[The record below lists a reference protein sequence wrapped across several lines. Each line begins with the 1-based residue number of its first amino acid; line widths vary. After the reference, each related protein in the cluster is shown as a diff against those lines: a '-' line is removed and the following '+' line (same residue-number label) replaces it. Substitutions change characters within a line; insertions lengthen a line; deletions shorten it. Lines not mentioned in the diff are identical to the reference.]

1 MAILNKTNYPYI
13 YPNSI
18 DMRSDTMIHQI
29 RNWNDA
35 NYWYCEFL
43 LGIGFDTFKIDSL
56 VPADVLDKIKTD
68 DSTFLVLCNCHE
80 AFHSIVEPIYKFV
93 IEYADIPPEKII
105 VITESADLHTVVLD
119 YTAKNNVK
127 PFNVEWV
134 RMFQS
139 GVRGQKYHQSRT
151 PGYVEPKTLALKPYP
166 KRYLNFNRRWRLH
179 RPTLVSLLIAK
190 NLLDKGYISLGRSDC
205 GTRWTSVFG
214 WIEGRLGQDPELKS
228 LLESNKER
236 IINTPDLYLDNNDL
250 MTNKAD
256 LTVDT
261 DSLYA
266 ETLVSICSETNFFP
280 EFETG
285 RFLSE
290 KTWKPMAYR
299 HPFIVVTVPRTLE
312 LLRSMGYKTFH
323 PIIDET
329 YDTEEDP
336 VRRLKL
342 IVNEIERIS
351 NLSDEE
357 VNHFISNIASIT
369 EHNYNRLMNDTTFIT
384 KTL

>member
-18 DMRSDTMIHQI
+18 DMRPDTFAHQI

-35 NYWYCEFL
+35 DYWYCEFL
-43 LGIGFDTFKIDSL
+43 LGEGFNTFKIDSL
-56 VPADVLDKIKTD
+56 VPSDTLDKIKTD
-68 DSTFLVLCNCHE
+68 SHTFLVLCNCHE

-93 IEYADIPPEKII
+93 IDYAGIPPEKVI
-105 VITESADLHTVVLD
+105 VLTESADLHTVVLD
-119 YTAKNNVK
+119 YASKNNVK
-127 PFNVEWV
+127 PFNVEWI
-134 RMFQS
+134 RMFQA
-139 GVRGQKYHQSRT
+139 GVQGEKYHQLRT
-151 PGYVEPKTLALKPYP
+151 PGYVEPNTLALKPYP

-179 RPTLVSLLIAK
+179 RPALVSLLIAK
-190 NLLDKGYISLGRSDC
+190 NLLDKGYVSLGKSDC

-214 WIEGRLGQDPELKS
+214 WIEGRLGQDPELKN

-236 IINTPDLYLDNNDL
+236 IINTPDLYLDNTDL
-250 MTNKAD
+250 MTNKAE

-261 DSLYA
+261 DDLYA
-266 ETLVSICSETNFFP
+266 NTLVSVCSETNFFT

-323 PIIDET
+323 PLIDET

-351 NLSDEE
+351 NLSDRE
-357 VNHFISNIASIT
+357 VDQFVLDIANIT
-369 EHNYNRLMNDTTFIT
+369 EHNYNLLMNDKKFIT

>member
-1 MAILNKTNYPYI
+1 MTILNKTNYPFI

-18 DMRSDTMIHQI
+18 DMRADTFVHQI
-29 RNWNDA
+29 RKWDDA
-35 NYWYCEFL
+35 DYWYCEFL
-43 LGIGFDTFKIDSL
+43 LGEGFNTFKIDSL
-56 VPADVLDKIKTD
+56 VPSDILDKIKTD
-68 DSTFLVLCNCHE
+68 NHTFLILCNCHE

-93 IEYADIPPEKII
+93 IEYASIPPEKVI

-119 YTAKNNVK
+119 YAAKNNLK
-127 PFNVEWV
+127 TFNVEWI
-134 RMFQS
+134 RMFQA
-139 GVRGQKYHQSRT
+139 GVQGEKYYQLST
-151 PGYVEPKTLALKPYP
+151 PGYTEPNTLEFKTYP

-179 RPTLVSLLIAK
+179 RPALVSLLIAK
-190 NLLDKGYISLGRSDC
+190 NILDKGYVSLGKSDC
-205 GTRWTSVFG
+205 GTRWNTVFG

-228 LLESNKER
+228 LLESNKDR
-236 IINTPDLYLDNNDL
+236 IINTPDLYLDNTDL
-250 MTNKAD
+250 ITNKAG

-261 DSLYA
+261 DDLYA
-266 ETLVSICSETNFFP
+266 NSLVSICSETNFFP

-290 KTWKPMAYR
+290 KTWKPVAYR

-323 PIIDET
+323 PLINET

-336 VRRLKL
+336 VQRLKL
-342 IVNEIERIS
+342 IANEIERIS
-351 NLSDEE
+351 NLSNEE
-357 VNHFISNIASIT
+357 VNHFVLDIAEIT
-369 EHNYNRLMNDTTFIT
+369 EYNYNLFMNDKKFIT

>member
-1 MAILNKTNYPYI
+1 
-13 YPNSI
+13 
-18 DMRSDTMIHQI
+18 
-29 RNWNDA
+29 
-35 NYWYCEFL
+35 
-43 LGIGFDTFKIDSL
+43 
-56 VPADVLDKIKTD
+56 
-68 DSTFLVLCNCHE
+68 
-80 AFHSIVEPIYKFV
+80 
-93 IEYADIPPEKII
+93 
-105 VITESADLHTVVLD
+105 
-119 YTAKNNVK
+119 
-127 PFNVEWV
+127 
-134 RMFQS
+134 MFQS

-151 PGYVEPKTLALKPYP
+151 LGYVGPKTLALKPYP

-179 RPTLVSLLIAK
+179 RPALVSLLIAK
-190 NLLDKGYISLGRSDC
+190 NLLDKGYVSLGRSDC
-205 GTRWTSVFG
+205 GTRWNSVFS
-214 WIEGRLGQDPELKS
+214 WIEGRLSQDPELKD
-228 LLESNKER
+228 LLQSNKDR
-236 IINTPDLYLDNNDL
+236 IINTPDLYLDNTDL

-266 ETLVSICSETNFFP
+266 ETLVSISSETNFFP

-357 VNHFISNIASIT
+357 VNHFISSMANIT
-369 EHNYNRLMNDTTFIT
+369 EHNYNRLMNNTNFIT